1 MINTLKDLVIGFFIG
16 LANIIPGVSGG
27 TFLLIF
33 GIYERVIKVLNKM
46 GIETAI
52 EIGKAKLAFFQ
63 AKDKKTA
70 FKDLLKIIDSYDLLF
85 LGKLLAGAAFAIVVL
100 SALMEYLLINQFSPT
115 YGLFF
120 GLILISIIIPVKM
133 IKNLKPLLVAPFI
146 IGIVLTL
153 FVSMS
158 VNPYDK
164 AQKKSDMYKERYEM
178 NLGKDLL
185 KEDNAP
191 VKVEPFS
198 YTGRYTLGE
207 YLYAGLTGSVAI
219 SAMVLPGVSG
229 SLVMILMGEYF
240 EIVSA
245 ISGLKS
251 LELDYILFLSFFSLG
266 MIFGLLLF
274 ARLVNFVFKKFH
286 DGTMSFLIGLMVG
299 SLYTLWPFK
308 KFMIINEFV
317 KDGGVIKVIE
327 NSIIYTN
334 INILPESSSQLIGA
348 LISCLIGGAI
358 MFFFSKKEIKT
369 D

>member
-1 MINTLKDLVIGFFIG
+1 MKWLTDLIVGFFIG

-33 GIYERVIKVLNKM
+33 GIYERVISVLNKM
-46 GIETAI
+46 GVNTII
-52 EIGKAKLAFFQ
+52 EIVKAKLAIFK
-63 AKDKKTA
+63 AEDKKA
-70 FKDLLKIIDSYDLLF
+70 EFGNFLKLIDSYDLLF
-85 LGKLLAGAAFAIVVL
+85 LTRLLTGAAIAIVVL

-120 GLILISIIIPVKM
+120 GLILISIIIPIKM
-133 IKNLKPLLVAPFI
+133 IKSLKPLLLLPFI
-146 IGIVLTL
+146 IGIILTL

-164 AQKKSDMYKERYEM
+164 AQKKSDMYKARYEM
-178 NLGKDLL
+178 KLGKDLL
-185 KEDNAP
+185 KEEEAP
-191 VKVEPFS
+191 KKAEPFS

-245 ISGLKS
+245 ISGLKT
-251 LELDYILFLSFFSLG
+251 LELDYIIFLSFFSLG

-286 DGTMSFLIGLMVG
+286 DGTMTFLIGLMVG

-308 KFMIINEFV
+308 KYMVIDEFI
-317 KDGGVIKVIE
+317 KDGQTIRVIKD
-327 NSIIYTN
+327 SIIYTN
-334 INILPESSSQLIGA
+334 INILPENSGQLVSA
-348 LISCLIGGAI
+348 LICFLIGGAI
-358 MFFFSKKEIKT
+358 MFFFSKKEIKSN
-369 D
+369 